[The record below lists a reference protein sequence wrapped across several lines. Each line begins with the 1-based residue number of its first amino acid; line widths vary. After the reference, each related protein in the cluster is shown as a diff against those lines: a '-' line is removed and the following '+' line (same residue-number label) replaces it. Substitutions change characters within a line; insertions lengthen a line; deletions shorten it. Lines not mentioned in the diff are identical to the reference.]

1 MLAPLSSARI
11 AWVGNARW
19 ITSMIAA
26 SDSRS
31 ASVTRSIEFDLR
43 LMVILL
49 SRLRWIRPAA
59 RAARSATCSIS
70 FITIK
75 KSITRGRE
83 RPARRADQ
91 STVIESLTAIT
102 LHFDQLY
109 AYLPAGVFTAAS
121 TGGGVDCAIIR
132 RCAYGMIVVNR
143 STWLSSDL

>member
-31 ASVTRSIEFDLR
+31 ASVTRSIELDLR
-43 LMVILL
+43 LMVIRL

-70 FITIK
+70 FITVK
-75 KSITRGRE
+75 ESITRRE
-83 RPARRADQ
+83 KRPAPRVRSIDKSKRDANPHLPARRLRQAHAERDLA
-91 STVIESLTAIT
+91 E
-102 LHFDQLY
+102 QL
-109 AYLPAGVFTAAS
+109 AGARV
-121 TGGGVDCAIIR
+121 G
-132 RCAYGMIVVNR
+132 
-143 STWLSSDL
+143 